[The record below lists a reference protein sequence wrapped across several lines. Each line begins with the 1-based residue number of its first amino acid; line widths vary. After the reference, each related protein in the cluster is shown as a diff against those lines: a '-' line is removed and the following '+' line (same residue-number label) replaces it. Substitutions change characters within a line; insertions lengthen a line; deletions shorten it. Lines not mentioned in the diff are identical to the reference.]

1 MTVIRKKVSLLP
13 LAIGL
18 FFVSLLNL
26 SGQAQMPDILN
37 NGTLQEQLEYIQGRT
52 QIYNNFR
59 AIREDMFQKVKNN
72 SLDSLSS
79 YANEIRALSINL
91 KDRDAKIDSLYLL
104 VTGTRDQLS
113 QAVKERDSLRF
124 LGIPMHKAAYNL
136 VMWLIIAGLLFLL
149 GSGFML
155 FKRNQGVMARTGKD
169 LAELREE
176 FEMYRIKT
184 REQREKMVMDHFNE
198 VRKLKEK

>member
-18 FFVSLLNL
+18 FFISLLNL

-113 QAVKERDSLRF
+113 QAVKERDSIRF

-155 FKRNQGVMARTGKD
+155 FKRNQGVTVRTGKD

-198 VRKLKEK
+198 VKRLKEK

>member
-155 FKRNQGVMARTGKD
+155 FKRNQGVMAQTSED